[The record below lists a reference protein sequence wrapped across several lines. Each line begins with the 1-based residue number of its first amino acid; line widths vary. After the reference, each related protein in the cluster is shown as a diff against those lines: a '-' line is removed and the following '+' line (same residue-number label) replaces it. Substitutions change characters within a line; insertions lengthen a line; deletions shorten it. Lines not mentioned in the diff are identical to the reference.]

1 MRISAEGM
9 ALAMALRRVEA
20 GIPELGPADVQRRC
34 REEPGKAGLVVLV
47 RGHRWPELDQA
58 VMEVARRYP
67 QALWAGRIDV
77 ALFPKLV
84 GDYVGRTGARRE
96 DVMQSLPA
104 VGIIRDGE
112 LHMTMRPEPLFARGR
127 LQVASLVSQVDAFAY
142 KMAVTF
148 TPKPKKA
155 VGEPK
160 AEINR
165 DKPVAVKITKGG
177 KAFNLTL
184 YEGENLLD
192 GALERGVELDYSCKQ
207 GKCDTC
213 TVRVLKGGEN
223 LAEPTEGERQVLGE
237 QIAQGLRLSCQVI
250 VKGPV
255 EIEQ

>member
-1 MRISAEGM
+1 MVLRKAE
-9 ALAMALRRVEA
+9 E
-20 GIPELGPADVQRRC
+20 GIAELGPADVQRLC
-34 REEPGKAGLVVLV
+34 REEPAKAGLVVLV
-47 RGHRWPELDQA
+47 RGHRWPELDRA
-58 VMEVARRYP
+58 VAEVARRYP

-96 DVMQSLPA
+96 DVIQSLPA

-112 LHMTMRPEPLFARGR
+112 LQITMRPEPLFGRRR
-127 LQVASLVSQVDAFAY
+127 LQVTTLVSQVDAFAH

-160 AEINR
+160 VEINR

-177 KAFNLTL
+177 KTYELTL

-213 TVRVLKGGEN
+213 TVRVLEGREN
-223 LAEPTEGERQVLGE
+223 LADPTDGERQVLGE
-237 QIAQGLRLSCQVI
+237 QIEAGLRLSCQVI

-255 EIEQ
+255 EIAQ